1 MKLNDALEASALDL
15 DGREKGRDRERD
27 RDVMKEDVDDSAI
40 PFFAN
45 RYVWLPQT
53 DDPWNTYSHAHTNAC
68 IRNTRTFS

>member
-53 DDPWNTYSHAHTNAC
+53 DDP
-68 IRNTRTFS
+68 

>member
-1 MKLNDALEASALDL
+1 MEE
-15 DGREKGRDRERD
+15 RKGEIERD

-53 DDPWNTYSHAHTNAC
+53 DDP
-68 IRNTRTFS
+68 